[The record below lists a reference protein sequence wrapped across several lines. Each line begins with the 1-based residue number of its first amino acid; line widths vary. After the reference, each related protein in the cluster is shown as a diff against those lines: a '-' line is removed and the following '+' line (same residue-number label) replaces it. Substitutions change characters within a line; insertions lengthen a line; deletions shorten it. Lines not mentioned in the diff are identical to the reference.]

1 MKAIEKNRS
10 SVRNTVLIML
20 VTFALA
26 VLLCCGSAQASF
38 AEEEDE
44 AITVYFTIND
54 KDGYMIGNDPD
65 HTVMCRVPI
74 KLSYV
79 DLADYGLERYYRYRS
94 KSYEEGGTYL
104 PEAIEN
110 GDIVKQ
116 PTVLMLYLKAL
127 SKYYLGREITK
138 DDIGNDEI
146 KAITP
151 TQSATSLFMTT
162 FWGHNFNLLY
172 YVNHEYP
179 LMREGW
185 GATAD
190 YILLKD
196 GDTVEVQL
204 MPEMDINGFHKFN
217 IDESSTVQGEE
228 IDMTLYKLGQNL
240 ETGSGTTA
248 YPLPYYFIRYSMDY
262 GKTWMVTDTVSD
274 EEGNFTFT
282 CQNAGVCIISS
293 SKASSGISFN
303 YGIPTAILHVTPRQ
317 VANGALYT
325 ASGGGIKYVF
335 DEVPGAEGYNI
346 FYREQGASEWSTASA
361 DTNEFVLENA
371 EAGKVY
377 EFKASAYVTDRY
389 VPDGEPYT
397 ILTGEE
403 SDVVSYTVSTDP
415 SVLAVADA
423 LALVPDAAN
432 VQLSDRGVIE
442 AARAAYEV
450 LDSEQRQHIAPS
462 DVTKLSAAEERLAE
476 LQAEKDARDKQEAT
490 EVTNMIT
497 ALPSAANVTLDDEE
511 QVTAAYDA
519 YQALSPEGKALIK
532 NISLNKLN
540 AVKAKLD
547 ELLEEKAREDA
558 SDVTAMIRALPDA
571 GSVSLSDKQ
580 TVREVEDAYNGLS
593 DLAKSFVPAAV
604 SSKLNALVE
613 KIDEL
618 QREADEAAYQERL
631 IEAKTAGAKSAKT
644 KLTVKALKKLKA
656 QLTWKKASFS
666 YTVDGETFSGTVTG
680 YKIYRATKK
689 NGKYK
694 LIKTIGKAGTLKYT
708 DKGLKKGRKYFYKI
722 QTYTKVSGMVCLGKW
737 SGVAGIKAR
746 K

>member
-1 MKAIEKNRS
+1 MKVIEKNRS

-26 VLLCCGSAQASF
+26 ALLCSFSAQTSF
-38 AEEEDE
+38 AEEEDG

-94 KSYEEGGTYL
+94 KSFEEGGEYL
-104 PEAIEN
+104 PEAIKN
-110 GDIVKQ
+110 KDIVKQ

-127 SKYYLGREITK
+127 SLYYLGREITK

-151 TQSATSLFMTT
+151 TQSATSMFMTT

-190 YILLKD
+190 YILLEE
-196 GDTVEVQL
+196 GDSVEVQL
-204 MPEMDINGFHKFN
+204 MPEMEINGFHKFD
-217 IDESSTVQGEE
+217 IDEDSIDQGQE
-228 IDMTLYKLGQNL
+228 INMTLYKLGQNL

-248 YPLPYYFIRYSMDY
+248 SPLPYYFIRYSMDY
-262 GKTWMVTDTVSD
+262 GKTWNVTNTVSD
-274 EEGNFTFT
+274 AEGKFAFT
-282 CQNAGVCIISS
+282 CQDAGVCIISS

-303 YGIPTAILHVTPRQ
+303 YGLPTAVLHVTPRQ

-432 VQLSDRGVIE
+432 VQLADRGVIE
-442 AARAAYEV
+442 AARAAYAA
-450 LDSEQRQHIAPS
+450 LDDAQKQHIASS
-462 DVTKLSAAEERLAE
+462 DVTRLEAAEERLAE

-490 EVTNMIT
+490 AVTNMIT
-497 ALPSAANVTLDDEE
+497 ALPSVANVTFDNKDE
-511 QVTAAYDA
+511 VNAAYDA

-532 NISLNKLN
+532 SISLNKLTQLKAKIDAWQDEEDAAN
-540 AVKAKLD
+540 ANSVRELINALPPLSTAKLSDKAKVYAAYDAYQALTGGAKAKVGDYYTSKLNDLKEKVDKLQKEDDEKAEREKAAKEALAKKKAAAKKYTVAGLSVKAKSQKFTVSWKKTKGATGYQVQYKL
-547 ELLEEKAREDA
+547 KAA
-558 SDVTAMIRALPDA
+558 KKWSALKTTK
-571 GSVSLSDKQ
+571 SLK
-580 TVREVEDAYNGLS
+580 
-593 DLAKSFVPAAV
+593 AV
-604 SSKLNALVE
+604 S
-613 KIDEL
+613 
-618 QREADEAAYQERL
+618 
-631 IEAKTAGAKSAKT
+631 
-644 KLTVKALKKLKA
+644 KKLKKG
-656 QLTWKKASFS
+656 KKYSFRVRT
-666 YTVDGETFSGTVTG
+666 YTVLSGS
-680 YKIYRATKK
+680 
-689 NGKYK
+689 
-694 LIKTIGKAGTLKYT
+694 
-708 DKGLKKGRKYFYKI
+708 
-722 QTYTKVSGMVCLGKW
+722 KVYGKW
-737 SGVAGIKAR
+737 SGVKTAKC